1 MYIHQETIYY
11 LDINLVSF
19 KMLVKLLAMVIF
31 SEYTVL
37 ILVLINILTFRIQYI
52 HIYMYSY
59 VCVCEYVKSISS
71 FHTSL

>member
-37 ILVLINILTFRIQYI
+37 INILTFRIQYI